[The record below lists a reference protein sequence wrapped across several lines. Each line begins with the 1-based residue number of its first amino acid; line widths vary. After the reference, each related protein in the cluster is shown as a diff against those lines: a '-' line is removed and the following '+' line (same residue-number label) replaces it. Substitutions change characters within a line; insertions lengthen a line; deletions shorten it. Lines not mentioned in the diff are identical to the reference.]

1 MKAFYIKYWLNS
13 VIYLFIYLAIVNL
26 HEEWKHMYIGDGH
39 HSFIFDIINQQHS
52 TSKANGRLNK
62 DAAKVLISLAC

>member
-1 MKAFYIKYWLNS
+1 
-13 VIYLFIYLAIVNL
+13 
-26 HEEWKHMYIGDGH
+26 MYIGDDH

-62 DAAKVLISLAC
+62 DAANVLINLAC

>member
-1 MKAFYIKYWLNS
+1 M
-13 VIYLFIYLAIVNL
+13 
-26 HEEWKHMYIGDGH
+26 HIGDEYR
-39 HSFIFDIINQQHS
+39 SFFFDIINQQHS